1 MSKLSC
7 LIIYTYIITEFY
19 GNTLNAIAQGHIT
32 TIIFLSEQ
40 VIGLN

>member
-7 LIIYTYIITEFY
+7 LIIYTYIIIEFY
-19 GNTLNAIAQGHIT
+19 GNTLNAIAHEHT
-32 TIIFLSEQ
+32 ATIIFLSEQ